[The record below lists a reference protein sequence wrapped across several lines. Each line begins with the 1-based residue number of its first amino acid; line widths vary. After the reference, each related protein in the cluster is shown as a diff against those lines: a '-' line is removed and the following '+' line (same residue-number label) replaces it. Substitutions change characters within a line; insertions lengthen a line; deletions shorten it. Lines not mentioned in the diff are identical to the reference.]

1 MDSAARSAETVNAW
15 HTAGRM
21 SRQPR
26 QRQRYFVSFARTRY
40 WRTTGPLNARD
51 VAQLR
56 PGVAMVFGF
65 DTFNEL
71 AHARTIAGR
80 VFGIDFSVP
89 AERLVAL
96 QEMAERWASPE

>member
-1 MDSAARSAETVNAW
+1 
-15 HTAGRM
+15 
-21 SRQPR
+21 
-26 QRQRYFVSFARTRY
+26 
-40 WRTTGPLNARD
+40 
-51 VAQLR
+51 
-56 PGVAMVFGF
+56 MVFGF